1 MGIDGLDQSEVKLT
15 NELQVPI
22 DLLQHRIDDQRLAT
36 RTAGQE
42 IGVSA
47 GRAVKELAEDHGGL
61 DFWASM
67 WRFAGVSPLQTYFH
81 RYRTF
86 GGLPPI
92 KVSHEM
98 YQEVDSMNNRVFLD
112 DCERIHQ
119 GWHECAKSRDT
130 DGLLALYAE
139 EAVFESPLV
148 QAILEGRASGTLR
161 GHREIR
167 PFFEEGARR
176 RPNELVR
183 WHRTGRWLTDGER
196 LLVWEYPREAPDG
209 DQVDLVEVVEVAD
222 GL

>member
-1 MGIDGLDQSEVKLT
+1 
-15 NELQVPI
+15 
-22 DLLQHRIDDQRLAT
+22 
-36 RTAGQE
+36 
-42 IGVSA
+42 
-47 GRAVKELAEDHGGL
+47 
-61 DFWASM
+61 
-67 WRFAGVSPLQTYFH
+67 
-81 RYRTF
+81 
-86 GGLPPI
+86 
-92 KVSHEM
+92 
-98 YQEVDSMNNRVFLD
+98 MNNRVFLD

-161 GHREIR
+161 GHREIL

-222 GL
+222 GLIQRHRVYWGWFGTALLVSSAVDKTKNNAAGKRVGTRSGSAIDDRG